1 MGRLVKDA
9 GDLTKKQMDKET
21 RIIAAARVR
30 IIEEFG
36 DKLGEAE
43 TRLCGV
49 CYRHGACRLNAL
61 CLDGSDCI
69 YFKESE

>member
-9 GDLTKKQMDKET
+9 GDLTRKQMDKET

-30 IIEEFG
+30 IIEEY
-36 DKLGEAE
+36 DLEEAE
-43 TRLCGV
+43 TRLCGA
-49 CYRHGACRLNAL
+49 CYRHGTCRLNAL

-69 YFKESE
+69 YFKER